1 MNKQLKQVIIT
12 LGSIL
17 LAVIG
22 LVWLGGGFKSEAPT
36 ASINENYGGAL
47 TIEESNYDFGT
58 VSMANGKVSKD
69 FVLENQSQ
77 DNVKIGEVYTS
88 CMCTEAEVKVGDKI
102 YGPFGMPG
110 HLSAGKANAVIS
122 PGEKVIVKA
131 IFDPAAHGPSGVGPI
146 ERQISVDAGAKEP
159 IILGFK
165 AVVTP

>member
-36 ASINENYGGAL
+36 ASISKNYDGAL
-47 TIEESNYDFGT
+47 TVEESNYDFGT

-88 CMCTEAEVKVGDKI
+88 CMCTEAEVKVGDKT
-102 YGPFGMPG
+102 YGPF
-110 HLSAGKANAVIS
+110 
-122 PGEKVIVKA
+122 
-131 IFDPAAHGPSGVGPI
+131 
-146 ERQISVDAGAKEP
+146 
-159 IILGFK
+159 
-165 AVVTP
+165 